1 MSLQGFSDA
10 PDPSL
15 PPGATTPPAQPGDV
29 PLPVRA
35 RSTRGGGAPAR
46 AERPGE
52 DEPFSGGPL
61 FMPNASDAK
70 GVSYAEKFAKHG
82 LTEADRP
89 DLGLRLRLIA
99 PDPSAKGGTTR
110 VGFAS
115 ELLHP
120 DSPPEAIHDRWGP
133 GLYEVALCWKT
144 AANRTRSAIIER
156 RLSLPIRTGGK
167 FGPDGEYDVGRE
179 SWPVDLD
186 VNSSVPAEVRDE
198 IERRE
203 DIRAELNE
211 IERGGHPHDGYD
223 DPRGGYPPSRDDRD
237 PRGYGGFPPPPP
249 AAPLAPMMPP
259 AGSFPLGT
267 SFMQVNGQWV
277 AQTPAAP
284 TPAKPS
290 VVDGF
295 LEKFTADPVATA
307 SSVAAAL
314 AALKGIV
321 APPVPPPPPAP
332 TAQDIAAA
340 VAAALAP
347 VLQAVTAK
355 PSGLD
360 PEVLKAQLQAER
372 EAAERRI
379 AEERAARAAEEA
391 RRERERAEERVKQ
404 ERERAEAEARRDRE
418 AADRDRQFQLQLAGL
433 RSAQELTVLRHQV
446 EMSQNANASEK
457 ASLLKELDD
466 VRKKLRSGEEE
477 TPLDWSEKL
486 ATIADTEFG
495 KAAAPKVLDLA
506 ERVVAFL
513 TGNGAQAAPAPAP
526 APAFLPPAPMAPPPF
541 SYAQPEAAPVY
552 PTPAP
557 PDMATPTPDGDEA
570 EGDDPEAP

>member
-1 MSLQGFSDA
+1 MSLQGLPSDA
-10 PDPSL
+10 PDAFA
-15 PPGATTPPAQPGDV
+15 PPGAATPPAQPGDV

-35 RSTRGGGAPAR
+35 RSSRGGNAAAR
-46 AERPGE
+46 PERPGE

-61 FMPNASDAK
+61 FMPNASDAR
-70 GVSYAEKFAKHG
+70 GVSYAEKFTKHG

-99 PDPSAKGGTTR
+99 PDPEAKGGTTR
-110 VGFAS
+110 VGFS
-115 ELLHP
+115 TELLHP
-120 DSPPEAIHDRWGP
+120 DSPAEAIHDRWGP

-156 RLSLPIRTGGK
+156 RLSLPIRTGGE

-179 SWPVDLD
+179 PWPVDLD

-203 DIRAELNE
+203 EIREEIRELD
-211 IERGGHPHDGYD
+211 RSGGRGYD

-237 PRGYGGFPPPPP
+237 PRGYGNAYPPPPP
-249 AAPLAPMMPP
+249 AAPLAPAMPP
-259 AGSFPLGT
+259 AGSFPQGT
-267 SFMQVNGQWV
+267 SFVQINGQWV

-321 APPVPPPPPAP
+321 APAAPPPPPAP

-347 VLQAVTAK
+347 VLQAVTAR
-355 PSGLD
+355 PSGPD
-360 PEVLKAQLQAER
+360 PMEVFKAQLVAER
-372 EAAERRI
+372 EAAERRA
-379 AEERAARAAEEA
+379 AEDRAARAEAEA
-391 RRERERAEERVKQ
+391 RREREAAEERLKA
-404 ERERAEAEARRDRE
+404 ERERAEAEARRERDT
-418 AADRDRQFQLQLAGL
+418 AARDQQFQLQLAAL
-433 RSAQELTVLRHQV
+433 RNESKLTALQHQV
-446 EMSQNANASEK
+446 EAAKHANEGERQ
-457 ASLLKELDD
+457 SLLKDLDEA
-466 VRKKLRSGEEE
+466 RKKLRSGEDEA
-477 TPLDWSEKL
+477 PLDWTEKL
-486 ATIADTEFG
+486 ATLADTEAG
-495 KAAAPKVLDLA
+495 KVAAPKIVDLVG
-506 ERVVAFL
+506 RVFEFL
-513 TGNGAQAAPAPAP
+513 TSSNAPPT
-526 APAFLPPAPMAPPPF
+526 PPAPLPVYAPPMASLPFTPPEAAQPYPNPSPAHEPAPPPD
-541 SYAQPEAAPVY
+541 S
-552 PTPAP
+552 
-557 PDMATPTPDGDEA
+557 DD